1 MAEIH
6 NPHDAFFKRL
16 FGDLNTATDFIR
28 NYLPSGVVAV
38 LNLATLTLEK
48 ESFVDPRLRS
58 HFSDL
63 LFRVKLITGGD
74 LYIYLLVEHKSA
86 PDPWVSFQLLRYIV
100 RIWERIF
107 EQGCTTLPMILPIV
121 FYHGED
127 RWNVSRQ
134 FSALVEAATI
144 PELQKY
150 VPNFEYDL
158 RDLSVRGDAA
168 IKGQARLRAG
178 LELLR
183 HIFSADLANRVP
195 EIFRNLREMNRADAI
210 EYVQSLVAYLSNT
223 SREVKEEVIR
233 TAMQEAF
240 PVEELGTVAPFART
254 WIERWRKE
262 GLEMGREEGLEM
274 GREEGREEGIQLGEH
289 QALSSLTLRQARR
302 RFPDVDPATVARI
315 QALSNQRLEEFG
327 EALLDFGSLGDLEQW
342 LAANSSEPLVG

>member
-1 MAEIH
+1 MI
-6 NPHDAFFKRL
+6 F
-16 FGDLNTATDFIR
+16 TFIYWS
-28 NYLPSGVVAV
+28 N
-38 LNLATLTLEK
+38 
-48 ESFVDPRLRS
+48 
-58 HFSDL
+58 
-63 LFRVKLITGGD
+63 
-74 LYIYLLVEHKSA
+74 SA
-86 PDPWVSFQLLRYIV
+86 PDPWVAFQLLRYIV
-100 RIWERIF
+100 RIWERLF
-107 EQGCTTLPMILPIV
+107 EQGCTTLPLILPIV

-127 RWNVSRQ
+127 RWNVAMQ
-134 FSALVEAATI
+134 FSALIEAAAI

-150 VPNFEYDL
+150 VPEFEYDL
-158 RDLSVRGDAA
+158 RDLSVRGGAE

-183 HIFSADLANRVP
+183 HIFSADLPSRVP

-274 GREEGREEGIQLGEH
+274 GREEGLEMGREEGREEGIHLGEH
-289 QALSSLTLRQARR
+289 QALSSLTFRQTRR
-302 RFPDVDPATVARI
+302 RFPEVDNATVERI
-315 QALSNQRLEEFG
+315 QALPNQRLEEFG
-327 EALLDFGSLGDLEQW
+327 EALLDFGSLEDLHQW
-342 LAANSSEPLVG
+342 LAANSGEPLVGEQTSLMEQP

>member
-1 MAEIH
+1 MAEIR

-16 FGDLNTATDFIR
+16 FGDLETATDFIR
-28 NYLPSGVVAV
+28 NYLPPGVVAV

-63 LFRVKLITGGD
+63 LFRVKLVSGDD

-86 PDPWVSFQLLRYIV
+86 PDPWVAFQLLRYIL
-100 RIWERIF
+100 RIWERLF
-107 EQGCTTLPMILPIV
+107 EAGCETLPMILPIV
-121 FYHGED
+121 FYHGAD
-127 RWNVSRQ
+127 RWNVARE
-134 FSALVEAATI
+134 FRPLVTGSALT
-144 PELQKY
+144 ELQKY

-158 RDLSVRGDAA
+158 RDVSVRGGAE
-168 IKGQARLRAG
+168 IIGQARLRAG

-183 HIFSADLANRVP
+183 HIFSPDLEKRVP

-223 SREVKEEVIR
+223 SRELKEEVIVE
-233 TAMQEAF
+233 AMQEAF

-254 WIERWRKE
+254 WIERWLKE
-262 GLEMGREEGLEM
+262 

-289 QALSSLTLRQARR
+289 NALTLLTLRQTRR
-302 RFPDVDPATVARI
+302 KFPNVDAATIERI
-315 QALSNQRLEEFG
+315 QALPNQRLIEFG
-327 EALLDFGSLGDLEQW
+327 EALVDFPSLDVLQQW
-342 LAANSSEPLVG
+342 LATQASEPPVR